1 MPGIYC
7 TVEGCW
13 DSKESKHRFPNS
25 NIYPE
30 LFRKWLD
37 LCNKK
42 ALFDLPPNLV
52 YSNYRVCRLHFAE
65 EDFGRNNRLLKTAYP
80 KLRLPVLERSEVR
93 ISSSFGPHSFS
104 LSVLCSLISSASVS
118 SKSLSSPL
126 LNN

>member
-80 KLRLPVLERSEVR
+80 KLRLPGIMPATVSF
-93 ISSSFGPHSFS
+93 ISIS
-104 LSVLCSLISSASVS
+104 LSNTKLLVL
-118 SKSLSSPL
+118 
-126 LNN
+126 